1 MNKIKLNV
9 WKTGPY
15 IEAPDFCPYKFWDS
29 YGEEASNRRQEFIVH
44 SSLCTLC
51 KLCDFTPALL
61 KPEIDI
67 KTEEFIKYLTLI
79 NTKISTAIN
88 NQNYF
93 LRQKDR
99 IPLAILI
106 SPEIFDSML
115 NLVYRDNL
123 ETLNQ
128 VKAYFINNEIPLC
141 YLLGCPVYFSR
152 KLTKSDVMVV
162 GEVEWK

>member
-1 MNKIKLNV
+1 MITVKLET

-15 IEAPDFCPYKFWDS
+15 IIAPDHCPFKFWDS
-29 YGEEASNRRQEFIVH
+29 YGEDESYKGSLVVH
-44 SSLCTLC
+44 SSFCPLC
-51 KLCDFTPALL
+51 KLCNFTPAILR
-61 KPEIDI
+61 PEIDI

-79 NTKISTAIN
+79 NTKVSVSIN

-99 IPLAILI
+99 IPLVILI

-123 ETLNQ
+123 EVLNQ
-128 VKAYFINNEIPLC
+128 IKSHFLNNEVPLC
-141 YLLGCPVYFSR
+141 HILGCPVYFSR
-152 KLTKSDVMVV
+152 KLTKSNVMVI
-162 GEVEWK
+162 GEIEWK